1 MNTLFPV
8 MKDTANYINM
18 VERNSRQFDI
28 FLDEEI
34 GSPAE
39 YRELISILFSANE
52 YDDVSIFINCV
63 GGQLDTALSIIEG
76 LKHTQAH
83 VTAVLVGAC
92 HSAASMI
99 MMYCHNIIVTDSAYA
114 MIHTASYG
122 SSGNTSNVKAHTEFT
137 SKQIDKLL
145 EDTYEGFLAKDEMV
159 NIKKGVELWLDA
171 EAIQQRL
178 EKRAK
183 VIKKRSKSKDISC
196 GTTTHYTVA
205 SE

>member
-1 MNTLFPV
+1 MNTLFPI
-8 MKDTANYINM
+8 MKDNSNYINM
-18 VERNSRQFDI
+18 VERHSRQFDI

-34 GSPAE
+34 GCPAD
-39 YRELISILFSANE
+39 YRELISILFNASE
-52 YDDVSIFINCV
+52 YDDVSIFINSV
-63 GGQLDTALSIIEG
+63 GGQLDTALAIIEG
-76 LKHTQAH
+76 LKHTHAH
-83 VTAVLVGAC
+83 VTAVLIGAC

-99 MMYCHNIIVTDSAYA
+99 MMYCHNIIVSESAYA

-145 EDTYEGFLAKDEMV
+145 EDTYEGFLSKEEMG
-159 NIKKGVELWLDA
+159 NIKKGVELWLHA
-171 EAIQQRL
+171 EDIQQRL

-183 VIKKRSKSKDISC
+183 VMKKRAKNKDITC

-205 SE
+205 NE

>member
-1 MNTLFPV
+1 MNTLFPI
-8 MKDTANYINM
+8 MKDNSNYINM
-18 VERNSRQFDI
+18 VERHSRQFDI

-39 YRELISILFSANE
+39 YRELISILFNAGE
-52 YDDVSIFINCV
+52 YDDISIFINSV
-63 GGQLDTALSIIEG
+63 GGQLDTALAIIEG

-92 HSAASMI
+92 HSAASMV
-99 MMYCHNIIVTDSAYA
+99 MMYCHNVIVTGSAYA

-145 EDTYEGFLAKDEMV
+145 EDTYEGFLTKEEMV
-159 NIKKGVELWLDA
+159 NIKKGVELWLHADD
-171 EAIQQRL
+171 IQARL

-183 VIKKRSKSKDISC
+183 VIKKRSKSKDITC

-205 SE
+205 NE